1 MIFFHKKESPVNPK
15 IGWTGL
21 YLNWV
26 ADLVVIR
33 ERSFLP
39 PVSTP
44 AADGAIAGFD
54 VLSVGDDLRATV
66 FGDVGHLLP
75 QLLGF
80 LVFVLPRA
88 LRTARCALPKRRS
101 P

>member
-1 MIFFHKKESPVNPK
+1 M
-15 IGWTGL
+15 
-21 YLNWV
+21 
-26 ADLVVIR
+26 
-33 ERSFLP
+33 P
-39 PVSTP
+39 PVLTP

-54 VLSVGDDLRATV
+54 VRLVGDDLRATV

-80 LVFVLPRA
+80 LVFVLPRRSA
-88 LRTARCALPKRRS
+88 LRCARCALPKRRS

>member
-1 MIFFHKKESPVNPK
+1 M
-15 IGWTGL
+15 
-21 YLNWV
+21 
-26 ADLVVIR
+26 
-33 ERSFLP
+33 P
-39 PVSTP
+39 PVLTP

-88 LRTARCALPKRRS
+88 LGTALRPVCFAKTSLALIAESVQLLLKCW
-101 P
+101 